1 MWENRHRYT
10 GISLLPYDG
19 GNYQQAP
26 FEEIDQQKYDEM
38 IKLVKDVDLSKVIED
53 DDNTERTETLAC
65 VGGLCEIT

>member
-1 MWENRHRYT
+1 
-10 GISLLPYDG
+10 
-19 GNYQQAP
+19 
-26 FEEIDQQKYDEM
+26 M